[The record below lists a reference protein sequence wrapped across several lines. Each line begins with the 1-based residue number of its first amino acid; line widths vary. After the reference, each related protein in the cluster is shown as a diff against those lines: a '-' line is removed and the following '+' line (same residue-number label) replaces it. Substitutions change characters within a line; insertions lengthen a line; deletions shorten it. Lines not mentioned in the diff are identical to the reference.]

1 MIRFVLIPISV
12 VSKRVYM
19 QNLFSSLVPYLYQ
32 VIEIFYG
39 IEQSILIQNDQ
50 FKDKYLFSEDKTVE
64 KHTKWR

>member
-1 MIRFVLIPISV
+1 
-12 VSKRVYM
+12 M

-50 FKDKYLFSEDKTVE
+50 FEDKYLFSEDKTVE